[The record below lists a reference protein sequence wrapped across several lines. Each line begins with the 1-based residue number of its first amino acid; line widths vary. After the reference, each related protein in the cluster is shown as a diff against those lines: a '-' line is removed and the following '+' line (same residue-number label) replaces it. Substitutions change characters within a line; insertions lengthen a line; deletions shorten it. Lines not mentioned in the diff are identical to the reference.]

1 MPEYGGLDVSIM
13 RTPWAPCRS
22 TQEKNVVNRFGYNNY
37 VAYHYAFI
45 TKVAIVG
52 EPKKNSEAAKD
63 RRWVE
68 AINEE
73 MQELSKNKTWDLVS
87 SSHLQKEIGCR
98 WIFKAKHNANNT
110 VNWYKARLVAKGYAQ
125 THGVDYEETFAPV
138 AKMCTIKTVIE
149 LAAAKGWH
157 LHQMDVKNA
166 FLQGEL
172 EEEVYMIQ
180 PPGFESRVH
189 PNVVCRLKK
198 PLYGLKQAPRAWHSK
213 IMQYLHQI
221 GFRMS
226 KSDTSLYIWHELDS
240 PIVII
245 LYVDD
250 LVIGGK
256 DLAEINK
263 VKSLLSGRFE
273 MKYLHELH

>member
-1 MPEYGGLDVSIM
+1 MTTVHTIIDV
-13 RTPWAPCRS
+13 
-22 TQEKNVVNRFGYNNY
+22 
-37 VAYHYAFI
+37 
-45 TKVAIVG
+45 
-52 EPKKNSEAAKD
+52 AA
-63 RRWVE
+63 
-68 AINEE
+68 
-73 MQELSKNKTWDLVS
+73 T
-87 SSHLQKEIGCR
+87 
-98 WIFKAKHNANNT
+98 
-110 VNWYKARLVAKGYAQ
+110 
-125 THGVDYEETFAPV
+125 
-138 AKMCTIKTVIE
+138 
-149 LAAAKGWH
+149 KGWH

-213 IMQYLHQI
+213 ITQYLHQI

-226 KSDTSLYIWHELDS
+226 KSDTSLYFRSDSDS

-245 LYVDD
+245 LYMDD
-250 LVIGGK
+250 LVIRGK

-263 VKSLLSGRFE
+263 VKSLLSGLFE
-273 MKYLHELH
+273 MKDLHELHYFLGIEVIRTPVRILISQRHYVLNLLYKFGLTKCKPVSTPLNQNLKIDVDSGTAVCEPTKYRQLIGSLIYLTITRPDLSYSVGLLSQFMEQ